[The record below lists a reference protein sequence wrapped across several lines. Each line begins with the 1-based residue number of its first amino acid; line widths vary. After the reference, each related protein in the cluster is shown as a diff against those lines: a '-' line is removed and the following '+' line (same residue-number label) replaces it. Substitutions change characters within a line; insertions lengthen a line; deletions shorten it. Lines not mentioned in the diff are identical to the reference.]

1 MNLTKGMT
9 STGNVIASTPRE
21 FFDSLSRIF
30 NFSLDA
36 CALPENAKCESF
48 YTPADD
54 GLSKPWRGG
63 GMVQPSLRKGNLRMG
78 TKRIRGVQEGLQR
91 LRTCASSS
99 PYRYQVVARMGAGQ
113 GDALLRKGKD
123 KVRGTQCR
131 SPLPFSTGFVYEDS

>member
-21 FFDSLSRIF
+21 FFDSLSKIF

-36 CALPENAKCESF
+36 CALPENAKCELF

-63 GMVQPSLRKGNLRMG
+63 MVQSALWKGDISMGQERLRG
-78 TKRIRGVQEGLQR
+78 IEEGIQR

-113 GDALLRKGKD
+113 GDALLRKGKN
-123 KVRGTQCR
+123 KVWETQYR
-131 SPLPFSTGFVYEDS
+131 SPLPFGAGFVYEDF